1 MSLNT
6 RERAATRDK
15 LLANLALTQLSPAEV
30 AAELG
35 FTEERVAAAL
45 AVAGSRPEDIWLV
58 RDHLDYSIRTTGAT
72 PQPYSSLSEDMR
84 AAAQT
89 WFPLVDVRT
98 IIDEKS
104 T

>member
-6 RERAATRDK
+6 RERAATRDE
-15 LLANLALTQLSPAEV
+15 LHANLALTLLSPATI

-35 FTEERVAAAL
+35 ISEQRVVAAL

-58 RDHLDYSIRTTGAT
+58 RDYLDYSIRAGGAT
-72 PQPYSSLSEDMR
+72 PHPYSSLSEDMR

-89 WFPLVDVRT
+89 WFPLVDVQT
-98 IIDEKS
+98 IIDERS
-104 T
+104 I